1 MATFEEPIQ
10 EKLEFSEVDEL
21 GKEEQQEP
29 QAEVEE
35 KPTVEENP
43 EVKIPNKY
51 QGKSVEDIVKMHQ
64 EAEKLI
70 GKQAQEVGEVRK
82 LADELLKRQ
91 LNEKKAVETPQEEV
105 DFSQRLYEDPEG
117 AINEAVSKHPAV
129 TQAIQQAESLKQQS
143 VTARLRQEFSNFDE
157 IIQDPEF
164 FEWIKASPVRTKL
177 YAEADGNYDY
187 NSALELLS
195 TWSLLKPSQPKKT
208 SNPELVSESKKG
220 TQQDLKTVAVDS
232 GSPAPS
238 SRKTYRRADL
248 INLRLRDPARYEA
261 MHDEILAAYAEGRVK

>member
-1 MATFEEPIQ
+1 MANFEEPVQ
-10 EKLEFSEVDEL
+10 EDIEFSEVDEL

-29 QAEVEE
+29 QATEEPAAEE
-35 KPTVEENP
+35 KP
-43 EVKIPNKY
+43 EVAIPDKY
-51 QGKSVEDIVKMHQ
+51 QNKSVEDIVKMHQ

-91 LNEKKAVETPQEEV
+91 LEERKAVETPQEEI
-105 DFSQRLYEDPEG
+105 DFSQRLYEDPEA

-129 TQAIQQAESLKQQS
+129 TQAQQQAASYKQQQILQKLK
-143 VTARLRQEFSNFDE
+143 VDFSNFE
-157 IIQDPEF
+157 QVIQDPKF

-187 NSALELLS
+187 DSAVELLS
-195 TWSLLKPSQPKKT
+195 TWNMMNPSKTQQP
-208 SNPELVSESKKG
+208 SDPQLVAESKKE
-220 TQQDLKTVAVDS
+220 TANNLKAAAVNT

-261 MHDEILAAYAEGRVK
+261 MSDEIMAAYAEGRVK